1 MVITLARTMPYE
13 PDANRRRVFARNLR
27 TARARAHLTQV
38 DMAEAMN
45 MSVTVYARYE
55 AAMVW
60 PNVDS
65 LRRLCQILRCSADWL
80 LGLDDTPGPAPS
92 PPPEESLAM
101 RRLRRQLRQAQP
113 RTKRIVSLLL
123 DELETRGRLA
133 PLDDD

>member
-1 MVITLARTMPYE
+1 
-13 PDANRRRVFARNLR
+13 
-27 TARARAHLTQV
+27 
-38 DMAEAMN
+38 MAEAMN

-92 PPPEESLAM
+92 APPEESLAM

-113 RTKRIVSLLL
+113 RTKRMVSLLL
-123 DELETRGRLA
+123 DELEARGRLA
-133 PLDDD
+133 PPD